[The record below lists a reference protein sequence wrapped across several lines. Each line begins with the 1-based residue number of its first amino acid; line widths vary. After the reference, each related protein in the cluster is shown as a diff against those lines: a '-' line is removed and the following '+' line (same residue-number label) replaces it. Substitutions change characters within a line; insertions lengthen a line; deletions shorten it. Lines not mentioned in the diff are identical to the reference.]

1 MELPGQLK
9 ISGLSYNRKIPKFL
23 YNFLVNW
30 MRAKP
35 KYETYNLIRGRD
47 VRGKYDEQPGTKT
60 KTSPRTKTK
69 PYIREG
75 THEY

>member
-1 MELPGQLK
+1 
-9 ISGLSYNRKIPKFL
+9 
-23 YNFLVNW
+23 
-30 MRAKP
+30 MRP
-35 KYETYNLIRGRD
+35 ITSSEGWD

-75 THEY
+75 THESYQKHRENIDTYSYVNVYV